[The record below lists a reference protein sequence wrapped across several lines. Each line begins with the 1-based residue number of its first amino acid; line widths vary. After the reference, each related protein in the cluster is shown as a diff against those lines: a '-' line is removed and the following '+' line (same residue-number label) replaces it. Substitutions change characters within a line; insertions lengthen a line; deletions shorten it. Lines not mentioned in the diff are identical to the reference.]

1 MSKTA
6 LVTGSSRGIGK
17 ACALKLAELGY
28 DIAVNCNSNLE
39 MAQKA
44 VDEITSLGRKAV
56 AYKANTADIDEV
68 RICSAVF
75 SRTSAELMCLSTTQV
90 WLTTLTFDD

>member
-39 MAQKA
+39 MAQRLLTK
-44 VDEITSLGRKAV
+44 LHH
-56 AYKANTADIDEV
+56 
-68 RICSAVF
+68 
-75 SRTSAELMCLSTTQV
+75 SAEKPLSTRQTRQI
-90 WLTTLTFDD
+90 LTK

>member
-28 DIAVNCNSNLE
+28 DIAVNCSSNLE
-39 MAQKA
+39 IAPK
-44 VDEITSLGRKAV
+44 VV
-56 AYKANTADIDEV
+56 N
-68 RICSAVF
+68 
-75 SRTSAELMCLSTTQV
+75 
-90 WLTTLTFDD
+90 